1 MKVFLVDDSAIVL
14 EKLAAMFSG
23 IDGVEIAGQAR
34 NAREAI
40 QSIVKLKPDV
50 VILDI
55 RLNDG
60 DNGMDV
66 LKQIKNEIPPP
77 IVIMLTNYPY
87 PQYREKCQALGA
99 DYFFDKVTEI
109 EKIYDTFKQLLTDK
123 SGTCSVIPGTR
134 SAFPAEIRSCP
145 RNNAGIKEI

>member
-14 EKLAAMFSG
+14 EKLAAMISS
-23 IDGVEIAGQAR
+23 IDGVEITGQAM
-34 NAREAI
+34 NARDAL

-55 RLNDG
+55 RLNG
-60 DNGMDV
+60 GGNGMDV
-66 LKQIKNEIPPP
+66 LKQIKKEIPPP

-87 PQYREKCQALGA
+87 PQYRVKCQTLGA

-109 EKIYDTFKQLLTDK
+109 EMVYDTFQQLLADK
-123 SGTCSVIPGTR
+123 D
-134 SAFPAEIRSCP
+134 
-145 RNNAGIKEI
+145 

>member
-14 EKLAAMFSG
+14 EKLAVMVSG
-23 IDGVEIAGQAR
+23 IEGVEIDGQAT
-34 NAREAI
+34 NEHDAI

-55 RLNDG
+55 RLNG
-60 DNGMDV
+60 GGNGMNV
-66 LKQIKNEIPPP
+66 LKRIKKEMPPP

-87 PQYREKCQALGA
+87 LQYRNKCKELGA

-109 EKIYDTFKQLLTDK
+109 EKIYDTFKQLLKDK
-123 SGTCSVIPGTR
+123 S
-134 SAFPAEIRSCP
+134 
-145 RNNAGIKEI
+145 

>member
-14 EKLAAMFSG
+14 EKLAAMISG
-23 IDGVEIAGQAR
+23 IDGVEIAGQAL
-34 NAREAI
+34 NARDAI

-55 RLNDG
+55 RMNG
-60 DNGMDV
+60 GSGMDV
-66 LKQIKNEIPPP
+66 LKRIKKEIPPP

-109 EKIYDTFKQLLTDK
+109 EKIYDTFKQLLEDK
-123 SGTCSVIPGTR
+123 S
-134 SAFPAEIRSCP
+134 
-145 RNNAGIKEI
+145 

>member
-14 EKLAAMFSG
+14 EKLAAMISG
-23 IDGVEIAGQAR
+23 IDGVEIAGQAL
-34 NAREAI
+34 NARDAI

-55 RLNDG
+55 RLNG
-60 DNGMDV
+60 GGSGMDV
-66 LKQIKNEIPPP
+66 LQRIKKETPPP

-87 PQYREKCQALGA
+87 PQYREKCHVLGA

-123 SGTCSVIPGTR
+123 SGTCGDTLPQGVPSPEG
-134 SAFPAEIRSCP
+134 SE
-145 RNNAGIKEI
+145 